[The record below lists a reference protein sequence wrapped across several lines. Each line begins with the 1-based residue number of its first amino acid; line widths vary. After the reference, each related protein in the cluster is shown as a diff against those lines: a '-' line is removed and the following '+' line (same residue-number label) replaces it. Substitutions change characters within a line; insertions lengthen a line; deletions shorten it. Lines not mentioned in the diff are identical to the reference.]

1 MLLFSCGLYLFRLR
15 NTNRETFLLLASVTC
30 FFLSFFIFIFCF
42 FIFLFFS
49 FSFSFFSFFY
59 LFFLLIPALL
69 LEAQS
74 TPFQV
79 TPSTMA
85 NIVKGLYTLR
95 PGKHLS
101 FLLGLGLCFYLL
113 QPYTKGQWFFICF
126 VRPNDIWVYC
136 SKNPRT

>member
-1 MLLFSCGLYLFRLR
+1 MLIERNFTVSKCYMLFS
-15 NTNRETFLLLASVTC
+15 
-30 FFLSFFIFIFCF
+30 FFFN
-42 FIFLFFS
+42 S
-49 FSFSFFSFFY
+49 FSFLFISFLFLFFSFFY

-113 QPYTKGQWFFICF
+113 QPYPKGIGS
-126 VRPNDIWVYC
+126 YML
-136 SKNPRT
+136 SKAK

>member
-1 MLLFSCGLYLFRLR
+1 MFSLF
-15 NTNRETFLLLASVTC
+15 
-30 FFLSFFIFIFCF
+30 
-42 FIFLFFS
+42 
-49 FSFSFFSFFY
+49 
-59 LFFLLIPALL
+59 IPALL

-101 FLLGLGLCFYLL
+101 FLLGLDLFIFYSLIQEGIGSL
-113 QPYTKGQWFFICF
+113 Y
-126 VRPNDIWVYC
+126 VV
-136 SKNPRT
+136 